1 MIGPEVFGNM
11 RTIAIMVVAAIT
23 LAGPAL
29 PVAGATTP
37 AAASKPSSYVP
48 QTGTHSHIYGTPIQP
63 PILGHAKASHH
74 KHAQK
79 QASTS
84 TVSRKGAHSMPHRR

>member
-1 MIGPEVFGNM
+1 M
-11 RTIAIMVVAAIT
+11 RTIAITVLAAIM
-23 LAGPAL
+23 LAGPPL
-29 PVAGATTP
+29 SVAGTTATD
-37 AAASKPSSYVP
+37 AGAKPSSYVP

-79 QASTS
+79 KASTS
-84 TVSRKGAHSMPHRR
+84 AATRHGAHLLPPRR

>member
-1 MIGPEVFGNM
+1 M
-11 RTIAIMVVAAIT
+11 RTIATMMLAAVT

-29 PVAGATTP
+29 SVAGTTATAP
-37 AAASKPSSYVP
+37 GSKPSSYVP
-48 QTGTHSHIYGTPIQP
+48 HPGTHSHIYGTPIQP

-79 QASTS
+79 VST
-84 TVSRKGAHSMPHRR
+84 GAPTNKDARLLPRHR

>member
-1 MIGPEVFGNM
+1 M

-29 PVAGATTP
+29 PVAGATT

-74 KHAQK
+74 KYTRK
-79 QASTS
+79 QTSTS
-84 TVSRKGAHSMPHRR
+84 TVSRKGAHSLPHRR